1 MQQCDD
7 CIVTI
12 VYQVHVRVLGV
23 RARVVY
29 TGTTVQ
35 YSSTLDV
42 ERLLYDSPR
51 LRQPQRFISFTTTT
65 NQILARN

>member
-23 RARVVY
+23 RARLVY
-29 TGTTVQ
+29 TGTAVQ
-35 YSSTLDV
+35 HPAALDL
-42 ERLLYDSPR
+42 ERLLYDSPCFR
-51 LRQPQRFISFTTTT
+51 
-65 NQILARN
+65 